1 LSFRL
6 QLFLTILVG
15 LLIGGVSVRYA
26 FPPPRSSQPELTV
39 SDTPSAAD
47 TRYGFG
53 LYDLRPDTLVEGWA
67 RPENWGTKM
76 KGTKASFRLP
86 VLETASG
93 DIELNIEAQH
103 TFKSR
108 QDGKKHAVIRVRC
121 NGVDVGGWPLSP
133 TSPGSQRFIIPQ
145 SVFNR
150 NTPAVI
156 ELEESQ
162 TDADVILRV
171 RAFTLRSPPL
181 LGAFRGNLDGCEGQR
196 FWGWA
201 VADSSSVPVVASIN
215 GQRVEAAFVNVYR
228 PDLEAHALPN
238 NAGFELTLANPV
250 PDGTTVSLSFY
261 GSEGKV
267 LQNSPCRR

>member
-6 QLFLTILVG
+6 QLFLTIFLG

-26 FPPPRSSQPELTV
+26 FPPPRSPPQLAA

-47 TRYGFG
+47 RRYGFG
-53 LYDLRPDTLVEGWA
+53 LYDLKPDTLVEGWA

-86 VLETASG
+86 VLESSNG
-93 DIELNIEAQH
+93 DVELNLEAQP

-108 QDGKKHAVIRVRC
+108 KDGKKHAVIHVRC
-121 NGVDVGGWPLSP
+121 NGSDIGSWPLSP
-133 TSPGSQRFIIPQ
+133 TSPRSQRFIIPQ
-145 SVFNR
+145 SVFAR
-150 NTPAVI
+150 STPAII

-162 TDADVILRV
+162 TDADVVLRV
-171 RAFTLRSPPL
+171 AAFTLRSPPL
-181 LGAFRGNLDGCEGQR
+181 LGAFRGRLDGCEGQR

-201 VADSSSVPVVASIN
+201 VADSSSVPVIASIN
-215 GQRVEAAFVNVYR
+215 GQRVQAAFVNVYR
-228 PDLEAHALPN
+228 PDLEANALPN
-238 NAGFELTLANPV
+238 NAGFELTLANPL
-250 PDGTTVSLSFY
+250 PDGSTVSLSFY
-261 GSEGKV
+261 GSDGKV